1 MPRRSTKK
9 TQPKKQTEK
18 PPENSI
24 EDEELPSDTSDY
36 DSVSTNPEITNYN
49 LDLTKDR
56 RMNNKNV
63 QQVNQLHSNG
73 SQSNDNAN
81 RDTSSDEPNEP
92 AAPRLPRTTTHI
104 VKSGHKRKNTAPKKR
119 KNHVLKEIKI
129 MQNYTGNLMPKA
141 PFFRL
146 VREILMQ
153 HSQDF
158 RISREA
164 LTCLQESSEMYLTQ
178 LFTDANYCT
187 IHRNRVTLSVKDI
200 ELTLLLRGPL
210 DPGTV

>member
-1 MPRRSTKK
+1 MPRRSSKK
-9 TQPKKQTEK
+9 TIPKKQTEK
-18 PPENSI
+18 SPENSG
-24 EDEELPSDTSDY
+24 DAELSSDTSDY

-56 RMNNKNV
+56 RINNKNV
-63 QQVNQLHSNG
+63 QQVNQMNKNPPQLN
-73 SQSNDNAN
+73 NIAI

-92 AAPRLPRTTTHI
+92 VAPRLPRTTTHI
-104 VKSGHKRKNTAPKKR
+104 VKSGHKRKNPAPRKR
-119 KNHVLKEIKI
+119 KDHVLKEIKV
-129 MQNYTGNLMPKA
+129 MQNYTGSLMPKA

-153 HSQDF
+153 HSLEY

-164 LTCLQESSEMYLTQ
+164 MACLQESSEMYLTQ

-187 IHRNRVTLSVKDI
+187 IHRNRVTLLVKDL